1 MPTLEGLVGL
11 LLERYGPQGW
21 WPLLEPVGP
30 EREWRCVYRPGDY
43 RLPAEPLQRF
53 EIGVGAILT
62 QNTGWPGVIRA
73 LINLRRADRLAPDA
87 LLDETAAAE
96 IRQLIRPSGYFNQKQ
111 LRLRTW
117 AGFFNELNGRAP
129 QRSQLLALNGIGP
142 ETADSILV
150 YAYGQAQFIAE
161 EIRKK
166 VDYIIS
172 DGAVYLLDDHRMM
185 SISHGDLH
193 HYSIAAASVLAKVT
207 RDSMME
213 DFAKAFPNYGFEK
226 HMGYGTK
233 QHLEAI
239 KDYAICDIHRRSYE
253 PIKSLVIGGKKIV

>member
-129 QRSQLLALNGIGP
+129 QRSQLLVLNGIGP

-150 YAYGQAQFIAE
+150 YAYGQAQFIADAYARRIVERCLGGIWSYDGLARAMQAAFRWQE
-161 EIRKK
+161 EPERLRTLGEAHALLVEHGKRFCRKRPLCRECFLH
-166 VDYIIS
+166 
-172 DGAVYLLDDHRMM
+172 DGCL
-185 SISHGDLH
+185 S
-193 HYSIAAASVLAKVT
+193 AA
-207 RDSMME
+207 E
-213 DFAKAFPNYGFEK
+213 
-226 HMGYGTK
+226 
-233 QHLEAI
+233 
-239 KDYAICDIHRRSYE
+239 
-253 PIKSLVIGGKKIV
+253 